1 MAWLNIQIATFGTQH
16 NIWRSFRS
24 TADRPPPQSSNC
36 CGRVGIHRVQTRFRP
51 YTYIMM
57 PSINSANIITIF
69 DVYYPVSYFLTIIR
83 EEVCELWEER
93 EVNATIIL
101 ILIYGLH
108 TGRRWQ
114 WQEMAYVSL
123 LVLLLLL
130 LLLLLLGSSFPSHF
144 GHSSPH
150 HHHRLAAATWCVK
163 WRTTSAS
170 IVAWK

>member
-69 DVYYPVSYFLTIIR
+69 DVYYPVSYFLTIIQ

-93 EVNATIIL
+93 EVNATIIV
-101 ILIYGLH
+101 ILIYNIWTTYGTTVTMAMAWNDNWNQPNWHLH
-108 TGRRWQ
+108 LKKQSIIKSELYLSMG
-114 WQEMAYVSL
+114 SL
-123 LVLLLLL
+123 LQIIGEWNTRRVW
-130 LLLLLLGSSFPSHF
+130 GEE
-144 GHSSPH
+144 
-150 HHHRLAAATWCVK
+150 R
-163 WRTTSAS
+163 RMQQ
-170 IVAWK
+170 